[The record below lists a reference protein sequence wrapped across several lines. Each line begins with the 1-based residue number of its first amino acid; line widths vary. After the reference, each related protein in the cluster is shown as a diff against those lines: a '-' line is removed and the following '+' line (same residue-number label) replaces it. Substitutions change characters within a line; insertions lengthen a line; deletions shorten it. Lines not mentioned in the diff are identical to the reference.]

1 MYGPAPAPEGDTLS
15 KAAQMQLPS
24 EKTAS
29 LSGHSGP
36 VLAVRFNKEG
46 SYCLT
51 CGKDRT
57 LRLWNPHKGVLVK
70 TYTGHGYDVR
80 DVAVSNDNGQ
90 LASCGGDR
98 QVFLWDVAS
107 GRIIRKFAGHD
118 GASNSIAFNKDNSV
132 LATGGYDKTVK
143 MWDCR
148 ARNFH
153 AIQSIAPF
161 RDSVTSVMV
170 GETEILAGSVDGTVR
185 RFDVRIG
192 AVYTDELHHP
202 VTSIAMS
209 YDGKC
214 VLAGCL
220 DSTVRLLD
228 KEGGELLASYTGHRH
243 ESIKMDCAFMP
254 TDEFVLCG
262 SEDGQIYMWDLVEEA
277 VVKRIKAH
285 SGVVCSIAVH
295 PKGEC
300 ILSSSTDGT
309 VNVWR

>member
-1 MYGPAPAPEGDTLS
+1 MYGPAPPEEAP
-15 KAAQMQLPS
+15 AAAAARLPS
-24 EKTAS
+24 EKVAS

-36 VLAVRFNKEG
+36 VLAVRFNRAG
-46 SYCLT
+46 TYCLT

-80 DVAVSNDNGQ
+80 DVAVNSDNSQ

-98 QVFLWDVAS
+98 QVFQWDVAS

-118 GASNSIAFNKDNSV
+118 GVTNSV
-132 LATGGYDKTVK
+132 VFSKDCSVLVSGGYDKCVK
-143 MWDCR
+143 VWDCR

-161 RDSVTSVMV
+161 RDSVTAVLV
-170 GETEILAGSVDGTVR
+170 DGTDILAGSVDGTVR
-185 RFDVRIG
+185 RFDVRVG
-192 AVYTDELHHP
+192 AMHTDELNHP

-209 YDGKC
+209 HDGKC

-228 KEGGELLASYTGHRH
+228 RGAGDLLASYTGHRH
-243 ESIKMDCAFMP
+243 ESIKMDCAFTP
-254 TDEFVLCG
+254 SDEFVLCG
-262 SEDGQIYMWDLVEEA
+262 SEDGRIFVWDLVEET
-277 VVKRIKAH
+277 VVKRIDAH
-285 SGVVCSIAVH
+285 SGVVCSLAMH
-295 PKGEC
+295 PTGDC
-300 ILSSSTDGT
+300 LLSSSTDGT
-309 VNVWR
+309 VSVWR